1 MITEGWKSNYHN
13 QKGYFFMVNQNNF
26 LMNIS
31 VLYRLTQKYFDRH
44 LASYGI
50 GSGQMIFLLLVNEH
64 EGITMQQL
72 TLLGDFD
79 KGTTTKS
86 IQKLVDEGYIEIRT
100 DDDDKRV
107 RRLYTT
113 ERTAEIV
120 NELYQIRNDLSNR
133 LTEGMDSDAVEQQL
147 AFMQKVTANA
157 RGLEPDENYTQV
169 KLAGVQKLT
178 LLDYPGQVACTLFTA
193 GCNMKC
199 PFCHNRDLVFIP
211 ENFEFI
217 SPEEIIEFLR
227 KRHGILDGV
236 CITGGEP
243 TMQPGLKGFI
253 KEIRAIGYKVKMDT
267 NGLFP
272 EKLQEIVNEGL
283 VDYVAMDIKNAPGK
297 YAATAGL
304 PEGSFRLDQIEKSIR
319 FLLSCPVD
327 YEFRTT
333 VVRELHTGEDLME
346 IAGWIKGASHYYL
359 QQFVD
364 SGRCIEPG
372 YTAYDRDEMKALC
385 QQVQTVLPCTA
396 LRGIS

>member
-1 MITEGWKSNYHN
+1 
-13 QKGYFFMVNQNNF
+13 F
-26 LMNIS
+26 LLNIS

-44 LASYGI
+44 LASYGL
-50 GSGQMIFLLLVNEH
+50 GAGQMIFLLLINEQD
-64 EGITMQQL
+64 GITMQQL

-86 IQKLVDEGYIEIRT
+86 IQKLEEEGYIEIRT

-113 ERTAEIV
+113 KKTGEVI
-120 NELYQIRNDLSNR
+120 NELYQIRNDLSGQ
-133 LTEGMDSDAVEQQL
+133 LTQGINPDTVEQHMTVL
-147 AFMQKVTANA
+147 QKMTANA
-157 RGLEPDENYTQV
+157 RSLDPEETYQQV
-169 KLAGVQKLT
+169 KLAGIQKLT
-178 LLDYPGQVACTLFTA
+178 LLDYPGQVACTIFTA

-217 SPEEIIEFLR
+217 NPEEIINFLK
-227 KRHGILDGV
+227 KRQGILDAV

-243 TMQPGLKGFI
+243 TLQTGLKDFI
-253 KEIRAIGYKVKMDT
+253 REIRNIGYKVKLDT
-267 NGLFP
+267 NGMYP
-272 EKLQEIVNEGL
+272 EKLQEIVESGL
-283 VDYVAMDIKNAPGK
+283 IDYVAMDIKNSRAK
-297 YAATAGL
+297 YPLTTGL
-304 PEGSFRLDQIEKSIR
+304 PEENFPIDKVERSVKY
-319 FLLSCPVD
+319 LLEGNID

-333 VVRELHTGEDLME
+333 VVRELHTVEDLLE
-346 IAGWIKGASHYYL
+346 IAGWIKGTNHYYL

-372 YTAYDRDEMKALC
+372 YTAYDGDEMKQMCAE
-385 QQVQTVLPCTA
+385 VQKILPCTE